1 LQPTAARWWTFF
13 GDPGRH
19 DPFHDPTKDLLGETQ
34 VSIPSRE
41 QFELDVAER
50 RSDLAH
56 RAGPIDVEGELIRW
70 TSRMDPGQVRGLYAS
85 MITVLRRPQPDQQR
99 LLDALVAI
107 AAGEV
112 GGVVER
118 PFITALYTARH
129 PVNGGRT
136 GASVARRSARTF
148 ERGFGREFGALRAAP
163 GRHGRWDQRPGPA
176 ASTPSRPMA
185 ETRARVP
192 SVLPR

>member
-13 GDPGRH
+13 GDPGRR
-19 DPFHDPTKDLLGETQ
+19 DPFHDATKDPLGETQ

-56 RAGPIDVEGELIRW
+56 RAGLIDVEGELIRW

-99 LLDALVAI
+99 LLDAPVAI
-107 AAGEV
+107 AAGEF
-112 GGVVER
+112 GGVVEHR
-118 PFITALYTARH
+118 SSPRSTPLIAKWLVRAPDRVCTPQT
-129 PVNGGRT
+129 VGTRT
-136 GASVARRSARTF
+136 I
-148 ERGFGREFGALRAAP
+148 RAAP
-163 GRHGRWDQRPGPA
+163 REPSTVSPG
-176 ASTPSRPMA
+176 T
-185 ETRARVP
+185 TRRE
-192 SVLPR
+192 LTR